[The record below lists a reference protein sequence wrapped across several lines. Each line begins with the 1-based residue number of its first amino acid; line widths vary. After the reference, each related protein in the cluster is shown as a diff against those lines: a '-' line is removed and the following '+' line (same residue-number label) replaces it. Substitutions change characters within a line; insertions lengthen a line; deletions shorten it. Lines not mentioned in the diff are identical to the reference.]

1 MPRLAAHTD
10 TVPPSG
16 IRRLFELAHSL
27 DDVIY
32 LVVGEPDVPVDPVVL
47 ESGAAAWQA
56 DDTDYTPNGGITE
69 LRQAIVD
76 TVAARNGIATDLERV
91 WVTAGATQ
99 GLYLAMSLLLDPG
112 DEVLVPDPGY
122 TTFTMNAHLVSAV
135 PVPYPLRPAAG
146 FAPDLDE
153 LDRLVTPRTRVLIVN
168 SPSNPLGAVFD
179 RPTLEAL
186 LDFAERHDLWVISDE
201 VYERFTYGVEHISL
215 AALAGERDS
224 RGDSTSAA
232 DRVLTVFSA
241 SKTFALTGARV
252 GWLLTPAGFA
262 PLLRAAQEA
271 MISCVNTPAQR
282 AVVTALTGSQEHV
295 AEAAAH
301 YRANLD
307 AATALLRERGIRHLE
322 PTGAFYLWVDMSHAT
337 DGDVATWAERF
348 LVEQRVAVAPG
359 SAFGRTGEGWI
370 RLCAAASTADLLE
383 GIRRLPAP
391 AAAEPL
397 AAAEPAAA
405 ETPAAR
411 PAPGAVPT
419 PTA

>member
-10 TVPPSG
+10 TVPQSG
-16 IRRLFELAHSL
+16 IRRLFELAHSI

-32 LVVGEPDVPVDPVVL
+32 LVVGEPDVAVDPATL
-47 ESGAAAWQA
+47 EVGAAAWQA

-69 LRQAIVD
+69 LREAIVA
-76 TVAARNGIATDLERV
+76 TVAEQNGIVTDLERV

-146 FAPDLDE
+146 FTPDLDE
-153 LDRLVTPRTRVLIVN
+153 LDRLVTSRTRVLIVN

-179 RPTLEAL
+179 RETLTAL
-186 LDFAERHDLWVISDE
+186 LDFAERRDLWVISDE

-215 AALAGERDS
+215 AALAP
-224 RGDSTSAA
+224 SAT

-252 GWLLTPAGFA
+252 GWLLTPPGFA

-282 AVVTALTGSQEHV
+282 AVTAALTGSQQPV
-295 AEAAAH
+295 TDAAAH

-307 AATALLRERGIRHLE
+307 AAVALLTERGIHHLA
-322 PTGAFYLWVDMSHAT
+322 PTGAFYLWVDVSHASA
-337 DGDVATWAERF
+337 GDVASWAERF
-348 LVEQRVAVAPG
+348 LIEQRVAVAPG

-391 AAAEPL
+391 SEAPGPVTVPVAGA
-397 AAAEPAAA
+397 PAAA
-405 ETPAAR
+405 ATAA
-411 PAPGAVPT
+411 GS
-419 PTA
+419 